1 METDKLLITHIF
13 YNKTYLEECDTAIHT
28 LSVKTGSLQA
38 IAKITTINYCDINKA
53 FSSLEILDSLGLEY
67 YVEAGINGFKDCLI
81 EVQDYL
87 IENNLLPFVEGYG
100 MKAFN
105 NKISNNQTKPT
116 LTNYDSI
123 TEEYYQE
130 R

>member
-28 LSVKTGSLQA
+28 LSVKTGNIQA
-38 IAKITTINYCDINKA
+38 IAKITTINYCNYNKA

-67 YVEAGINGFKDCLI
+67 YMEAGINGFKECLQ

-87 IENNLLPFVEGYG
+87 IENNLLLFVEGFG

-105 NKISNNQTKPT
+105 NKLNINQTKPT
-116 LTNYDSI
+116 ITNYDYI
-123 TEEYYQE
+123 TEDYYQE